1 MFTGTQTPTVT
12 PKRTIC
18 LHLLRKKDKRPVCS
32 FLQSL
37 GENKT
42 LNQQNHWETL
52 GCTRSQNK
60 CMLVFIDGVH
70 LRPYLRGLSALTGW
84 CRALSEGGVAPR
96 LPTWQRV
103 SIQRLGRVSWSQG
116 LSSALLID
124 AIEFLFGLLG
134 CFSACGCLFTWFF
147 SSRLR
152 FYFTLCVSV
161 PSRAVL
167 GPHLCL
173 VFSVVSSA
181 LCQNFSL
188 FRWSCACFPLC
199 VIFCFL
205 WYFVGGY
212 LSSSRLHTPLCDITV
227 EAQRVWG
234 LLLICWNR
242 SQRSKSEKIFIR
254 RW

>member
-1 MFTGTQTPTVT
+1 MT
-12 PKRTIC
+12 C
-18 LHLLRKKDKRPVCS
+18 LQLS
-32 FLQSL
+32 SQSL

-52 GCTRSQNK
+52 GCTRNQNE

-70 LRPYLRGLSALTGW
+70 LRPYLWGLSALTGW
-84 CRALSEGGVAPR
+84 CQVLSEGGVSAAQGVAPR
-96 LPTWQRV
+96 LTTWQRV
-103 SIQRLGRVSWSQG
+103 SIQRLGHVSWSWSQG

-124 AIEFLFGLLG
+124 AIEFLFGFLG
-134 CFSACGCLFTWFF
+134 CFSARGCLFTWLFT
-147 SSRLR
+147 SCLR
-152 FYFTLCVSV
+152 FFFILCVSV
-161 PSRAVL
+161 PSRAAL

-173 VFSVVSSA
+173 VFSQFSACSPYFAPFLQLFVKTSVCFAEVVP
-181 LCQNFSL
+181 C
-188 FRWSCACFPLC
+188 LC

-212 LSSSRLHTPLCDITV
+212 LSLSRLHTPLCDTTV